1 MSFPM
6 FGLKIL
12 SRDLE
17 CEKGSVILLLT
28 VVRVCFFWRGGGYWN
43 HDIEDG
49 PSSDIIPKVH
59 RRLPLKEGSSLV

>member
-1 MSFPM
+1 MSSPM

-28 VVRVCFFWRGGGYWN
+28 FVRVCFLGGEM
-43 HDIEDG
+43 DIG
-49 PSSDIIPKVH
+49 IIT
-59 RRLPLKEGSSLV
+59 